1 MDKKTVIGLVRQYAG
16 LVRQSFSV
24 KKIVLFGSYAKETA
38 KEHSDID
45 VAVIVDVIDN
55 ILSSQAKLF
64 RLRRDIDAR
73 IEPVLIEEKNDKS
86 GFLEEILKTGQIV
99 YSSD

>member
-1 MDKKTVIGLVRQYAG
+1 MDKKTVISLVRQYAA
-16 LVRQSFSV
+16 LVRQNFSV
-24 KKIVLFGSYAKETA
+24 KKVVLFGSYAKETA

-45 VAVIVDVIDN
+45 VAVIVDFIDN

-86 GFLEEILKTGQIV
+86 GFLDEILKTGQVV